1 MFLGVHVSVMIKV
14 GLRLESVLSLGLA
27 FGLFYGYGY
36 GSWQGGYS
44 AILSCIVRQRIKIQN
59 IYIYYCT
66 VHHYVLRIHKKS
78 VIFPDKCPNISAT
91 VPVKNPSTCMC
102 NAIMSMTTIIK

>member
-1 MFLGVHVSVMIKV
+1 MLLGVQVSVMIKV

-44 AILSCIVRQRIKIQN
+44 AILACIVRQRIKIQN
-59 IYIYYCT
+59 IYILARYITMFLEY
-66 VHHYVLRIHKKS
+66 INKS

-91 VPVKNPSTCMC
+91 FPVKNPSPCMC